1 MDASL
6 EQHRKIA
13 RRLLEEFWS
22 GEDDGIAD
30 ELFTA
35 GFHHH
40 MAPEGT
46 PPGPDGQK
54 ALVASVRGQVPGL
67 RIAVDDVIA
76 EGDRVAVRWTA
87 TFEPA
92 PGEQESYPGADIL
105 RLEDGRSAELW
116 SFVP

>member
-1 MDASL
+1 
-6 EQHRKIA
+6 
-13 RRLLEEFWS
+13 
-22 GEDDGIAD
+22 
-30 ELFTA
+30 
-35 GFHHH
+35 
-40 MAPEGT
+40 MAPEET

-54 ALVASVRGQVPGL
+54 VFVASVRGQVPGL

-92 PGEQESYPGADIL
+92 PGERESYPGADIL
-105 RLEDGRSAELW
+105 RLEDGRIAELW